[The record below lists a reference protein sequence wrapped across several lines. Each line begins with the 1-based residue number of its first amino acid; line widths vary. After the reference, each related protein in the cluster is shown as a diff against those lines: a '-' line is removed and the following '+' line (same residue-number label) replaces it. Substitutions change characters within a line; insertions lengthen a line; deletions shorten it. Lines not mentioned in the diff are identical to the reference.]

1 MIIPLLMLVMLS
13 MGMTLSWQNFR
24 SVWQQKSAVLLGVS
38 IQFIIMPLTAFLLAT
53 TFNFSTELTIGLML
67 VGSTAGG
74 TASNVMAYLAK
85 GDLALSVSM
94 TLVSTFL
101 AVFLLP
107 LLTWFYIGQS
117 VEVPVLGM
125 LLSLVKLILLPV
137 VIGMLLKHFF
147 HKQLKTIEPIFP
159 IFSMFTIVLIIAIVV
174 ALNQPNL
181 SNLLWL
187 LVLAVILHNTI
198 GLISGYGLA
207 KLFGHNDKTARTLAI
222 EVGMQNS
229 GLSVALAMQYF
240 SPLSALPGAMF
251 SIWHNISGS
260 IFAAYWQRKN
270 K

>member
-1 MIIPLLMLVMLS
+1 MLVMLS

-24 SVWQQKSAVLLGVS
+24 SVWQQKSAVLLGVT
-38 IQFIIMPLTAFLLAT
+38 IQFIIMPLTAFLLAKT
-53 TFNFSTELTIGLML
+53 LNLSTELTVGLML
-67 VGSTAGG
+67 VGTTAGG

-94 TLVSTFL
+94 TLVSTLL

-107 LLTWFYIGQS
+107 LLTWLYIGQS
-117 VEVPVLGM
+117 IEVPAIGM
-125 LLSLVKLILLPV
+125 LLSLIKLILLPV
-137 VIGMLLKHFF
+137 IIGMILNHFF
-147 HKQLKTIEPIFP
+147 HQKLKKIEPIFP

-174 ALNQPNL
+174 ALNHHNL
-181 SNLLWL
+181 SNVIWL
-187 LVLAVILHNTI
+187 LILAVVLHNLV
-198 GLISGYGLA
+198 GLASGYGLA

-240 SPLSALPGAMF
+240 SSPAALPGAMF